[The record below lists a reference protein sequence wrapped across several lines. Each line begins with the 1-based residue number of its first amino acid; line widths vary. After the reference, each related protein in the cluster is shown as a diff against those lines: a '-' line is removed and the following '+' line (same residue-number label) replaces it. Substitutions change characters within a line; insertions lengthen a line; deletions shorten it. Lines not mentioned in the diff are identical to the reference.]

1 MKQKEG
7 IPMPENSKPHKELPV
22 ENIVHRTSSRP
33 FSLYRTVVNRE
44 DSCALY
50 LHCHPEAEIFYLEQ
64 GAVEFHVE
72 NRTFFLQAG
81 EGIFIPPN
89 QIHTAANRTDAALL
103 CCHRA
108 IVFDHRMLEQSLP
121 PYCQGYFAP
130 LKLWRYDCIYPVTR
144 DKAENARLLVLLP
157 SIFFLPETELER
169 YELSLL
175 GTLFLCWQELY
186 NLCFSKLNASVS
198 DHALRREIQK
208 SLDFLQES
216 FADSLTLS
224 ELSKRA
230 GFSESYFS
238 HSFKNCTGY
247 TPFEYLNRLRIVK
260 SCELLIRTDTK
271 ITEIASLCGFNNISY
286 FNRTFYK
293 IMGISPSG
301 YRGSLGGKQKH
312 I

>member
-1 MKQKEG
+1 MK
-7 IPMPENSKPHKELPV
+7 ENKKPQRELPI
-22 ENIVHRTSSRP
+22 ENIVHRTASRP
-33 FSLYRTVVNRE
+33 FSFHCTIVGKGNTH
-44 DSCALY
+44 ALY

-64 GAVEFHVE
+64 GLVEFQVE
-72 NRTFFLQAG
+72 NRTFPLHAG

-89 QIHTAANRTDAALL
+89 LIHAAINKTKETLP

-108 IVFDHRMLEQSLP
+108 VVFDPGMLERSLP
-121 PYCQGYFAP
+121 PYCQKYFAP
-130 LKLWRYDCIYPVTR
+130 LNLWRMDCVHPIQQNNS
-144 DKAENARLLVLLP
+144 ENTRLLSLLP
-157 SIFFLPETELER
+157 SIFSLPKPELEQ
-169 YELSLL
+169 YELSLI

-186 NLCFSKLNASVS
+186 NLCFSKRNISVPDS
-198 DHALRREIQK
+198 SLRMEIQK
-208 SLDFLQES
+208 SLDFLQENY
-216 FADSLTLS
+216 ADSLTLAK
-224 ELSKRA
+224 LSKQA

-260 SCELLIRTDTK
+260 SCEMLIQTDKK

-293 IMGISPSG
+293 IMGISPSN
-301 YRGSLGGKQKH
+301 YRGSLGNQQKN